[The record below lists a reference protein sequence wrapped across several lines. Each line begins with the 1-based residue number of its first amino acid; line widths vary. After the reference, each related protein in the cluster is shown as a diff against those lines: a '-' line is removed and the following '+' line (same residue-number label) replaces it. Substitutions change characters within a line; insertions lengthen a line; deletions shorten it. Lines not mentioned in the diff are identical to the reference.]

1 MFFLGCMPSLVWSQP
16 EELRERSVPIV
27 RNDVPA
33 KADTWLG
40 KDKAQHFVAS
50 FVLVSFGSLWHSD
63 HHDNGPGQDVRFGM
77 GLSLG
82 LGIVK
87 EFRDLS
93 APGGRFSWKDI
104 VADVAGTCFGAML
117 LLLIR

>member
-1 MFFLGCMPSLVWSQP
+1 MPSLVWSQP
-16 EELRERSVPIV
+16 EALRERSVSIV
-27 RNDVPA
+27 RDDVPA

-40 KDKAQHFVAS
+40 KDKAQHFMAS
-50 FVLVSFGSLWHSD
+50 FLLVSFGTVWHSD
-63 HHDNGPGQDVRFGM
+63 HHDNGPGQDVHFGM
-77 GLSLG
+77 GLSLS
-82 LGIVK
+82 LGIAK

-104 VADVAGTCFGAML
+104 VADVAGTVFGGLL

>member
-1 MFFLGCMPSLVWSQP
+1 MPSLLWSQS
-16 EELRERSVPIV
+16 EALREQGIPIV
-27 RNDVPA
+27 RDDVPA

-50 FVLVSFGSLWHSD
+50 FLLVSFGSLWHSD

-77 GLSLG
+77 GLSLS
-82 LGIVK
+82 LGMAK

-104 VADVAGTCFGAML
+104 VADVAGTVVGGL
-117 LLLIR
+117 LLMLIL